1 MDMAITEARTEAA
14 PARGATSAVRPTQF
28 AFSLAGLP
36 TSSWGFAVRLW
47 IAVTI
52 SLLTSFWL
60 QLEAPSSAAL
70 TVLILAEPTRG
81 QALAK
86 AGWRL
91 IATIIGVAASIAI
104 VGFLNQSGDL
114 ILAAF
119 ALWLGLCVY
128 AAGLL
133 DGYRAYA
140 AVLSGYTVG
149 LIAVQQI
156 DSPQRVFESG
166 FSRGAGIAVGILS
179 MKIGRA
185 HV

>member
-1 MDMAITEARTEAA
+1 A
-14 PARGATSAVRPTQF
+14 PAQGATSAVPAPTQF

-36 TSSWGFAVRLW
+36 ISSWGFAVRLW

-60 QLEAPSSAAL
+60 QLEAPFSAAL

-104 VGFLNQSGDL
+104 TRQS
-114 ILAAF
+114 
-119 ALWLGLCVY
+119 LCGPFHRDETPVP
-128 AAGLL
+128 
-133 DGYRAYA
+133 RCRRRT
-140 AVLSGYTVG
+140 SC
-149 LIAVQQI
+149 
-156 DSPQRVFESG
+156 
-166 FSRGAGIAVGILS
+166 
-179 MKIGRA
+179 
-185 HV
+185 

>member
-1 MDMAITEARTEAA
+1 MDRFELEQANTTTMRLPVRIGER
-14 PARGATSAVRPTQF
+14 RATSALPAATQF

-36 TSSWGFAVRLW
+36 TSSWGFAARLW

-52 SLLTSFWL
+52 SLLTGFWL

-104 VGFLNQSGDL
+104 VGFLNQSGD
-114 ILAAF
+114 
-119 ALWLGLCVY
+119 
-128 AAGLL
+128 
-133 DGYRAYA
+133 
-140 AVLSGYTVG
+140 
-149 LIAVQQI
+149 
-156 DSPQRVFESG
+156 
-166 FSRGAGIAVGILS
+166 
-179 MKIGRA
+179 
-185 HV
+185 

>member
-1 MDMAITEARTEAA
+1 MDMAIAEARMEAA

-28 AFSLAGLP
+28 AFRLAGLP
-36 TSSWGFAVRLW
+36 VSSWGFAVRLW

-91 IATIIGVAASIAI
+91 IATVIGTAASIAI
-104 VGFLNQSGDL
+104 VGVVNKSGVMVFGAV
-114 ILAAF
+114 AAMF
-119 ALWLGLCVY
+119 GLC
-128 AAGLL
+128 
-133 DGYRAYA
+133 
-140 AVLSGYTVG
+140 
-149 LIAVQQI
+149 
-156 DSPQRVFESG
+156 
-166 FSRGAGIAVGILS
+166 
-179 MKIGRA
+179 GR
-185 HV
+185 